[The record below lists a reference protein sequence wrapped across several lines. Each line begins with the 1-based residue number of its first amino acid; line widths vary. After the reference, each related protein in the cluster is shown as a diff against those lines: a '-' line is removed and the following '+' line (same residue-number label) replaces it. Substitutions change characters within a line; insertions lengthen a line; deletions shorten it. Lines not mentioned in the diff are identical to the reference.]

1 MAALSATY
9 RCAGCGEEAD
19 GIWPGTEQDGDGA
32 PAAEQQCACGHRQ
45 LAEYPGF
52 SFQTE
57 AG

>member
-1 MAALSATY
+1 LSATH